1 MEISNSTK
9 LNENEEADS
18 KEAEQC
24 ENLLE
29 EVELYLQ
36 DDQYYE
42 AIDLFNELNRKQ
54 NLIENFS
61 IKLDLR
67 AQIDMRW

>member
-1 MEISNSTK
+1 MDTSNSAAIK
-9 LNENEEADS
+9 ENEEADS

-29 EVELYLQ
+29 EIELCLQ
-36 DDQYYE
+36 DDHYSE
-42 AIDLFNELNRKQ
+42 AMDLFKELNRKQ
-54 NLIENFS
+54 NLIENFN